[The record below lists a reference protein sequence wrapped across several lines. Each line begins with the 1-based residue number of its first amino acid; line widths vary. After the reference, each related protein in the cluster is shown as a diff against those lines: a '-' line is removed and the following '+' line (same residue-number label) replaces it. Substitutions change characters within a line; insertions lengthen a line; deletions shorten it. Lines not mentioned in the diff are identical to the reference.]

1 MDTHLKYSELSAK
14 LTKAIPKK
22 EKQANGI
29 YFTPPNT
36 VKRNIELL
44 EPYLNNITTVLEP
57 SCGSGE
63 YITQLKTNNNLEI
76 TGVEMNEK
84 IFESIQPLEDT
95 NLRLINS
102 DFLGMDFSES
112 YDLIIGNPPY
122 FVIKKGNVD
131 ESYYDYFD
139 GRPNI
144 FILFIIKSL
153 GLLNSDGILSF
164 ILPKSFLNC
173 LYYDNTRKYINQN
186 FTILD
191 IVECTDKYIDT
202 QQGTIILIIQNK
214 APVDKNNRFTIIRSP
229 YTIFST
235 SEALDKLKQLYENST
250 TLKNMGF
257 SACIGNITWNQYKDI
272 LTSDDS
278 NTLLVY
284 SSDIKKNTLEVQ
296 KYRNEKKKNYINKS
310 GKSDPLLVIN
320 RGYGNGKYKLNYAI
334 INETGD
340 KEYLVENHL
349 ICIKYNSEINKDEL
363 IELYKK
369 IIKSFTQD
377 KTGNFIRLYFSNNA
391 INVAELCNILPIYDI

>member
-1 MDTHLKYSELSAK
+1 MDTQLKYSEISAT
-14 LTKAIPKK
+14 LTKAISKK

-44 EPYLNNITTVLEP
+44 QPYLDNITTVLEP

-84 IFESIQPLEDT
+84 IFESIQSLEDT

-122 FVIKKGNVD
+122 FVMKKGDVD

-153 GLLNSDGILSF
+153 SLLNSDGILSF

-173 LYYDNTRKYINQN
+173 LYYDNTRRYINQN

-214 APVDKNNRFTIIRSP
+214 APVDTNNRFTIIRAP

-257 SACIGNITWNQYKDI
+257 SACIGNITWNQHKSC
-272 LTSDDS
+272 LTTDESK
-278 NTLLVY
+278 TLLVY
-284 SSDIKKNTLEVQ
+284 SSDIKNNKLEIQ
-296 KYRNEKKKNYINKS
+296 KYRNDKKKNYINKS
-310 GKSDPLLVIN
+310 GTSDPVLVIN

-334 INETGD
+334 INENDD

-349 ICIKYNSEINKDEL
+349 ICIKYNLEFNKDEL
-363 IELYKK
+363 VALYKK
-369 IIKSFTQD
+369 IIHSFTKE
-377 KTGNFIRLYFSNNA
+377 KTREFIQLYFNNNA

>member
-1 MDTHLKYSELSAK
+1 METSLKYSQLSES
-14 LTKAIPKK
+14 LTQEISKK
-22 EKQANGI
+22 DKKKTGI

-44 EPYLNNITTVLEP
+44 QPYLNSITNVLEP
-57 SCGSGE
+57 SCGSCE
-63 YITQLKTNNNLEI
+63 YISQLKTIENLKI
-76 TGVEMNEK
+76 TGIELNK
-84 IFESIQPLEDT
+84 TIFESIESMADENLE
-95 NLRLINS
+95 LVNS
-102 DFLGMDFSES
+102 DFLTMSFDRN

-122 FVIKKGNVD
+122 FVMKKCQVD
-131 ESYYDYFD
+131 ESYYNFFE
-139 GRPNI
+139 GRPNV

-153 GLLNSDGILSF
+153 TLLNKDGILSF
-164 ILPKSFLNC
+164 VLPKNFLNC
-173 LYYDNTRKYINQN
+173 LYYDNTRKYINEN
-186 FTILD
+186 FSILD
-191 IVECTDKYIDT
+191 IVECHDKYIET
-202 QQGTIILIIQNK
+202 QQGTVILMIQNK
-214 APVDKNNRFTIIRSP
+214 EPVETNNKFVINRSV
-229 YTIFST
+229 YTIFATVQSV
-235 SEALDKLKQLYENST
+235 EKLKQLYENST
-250 TLKNMGF
+250 TLSDLGF

-310 GKSDPLLVIN
+310 GTSDPVLVIN

-369 IIKSFTQD
+369 IINSFTQD

>member
-1 MDTHLKYSELSAK
+1 MDTQLKYSEISAT

-44 EPYLNNITTVLEP
+44 QPYLDNITTVLEP

-84 IFESIQPLEDT
+84 IFESIHSLEDT

-122 FVIKKGNVD
+122 FVMKKGDVD

-153 GLLNSDGILSF
+153 SLLNSNGILSF

-173 LYYDNTRKYINQN
+173 LYYDNTRRYINQN

-214 APVDKNNRFTIIRSP
+214 APVDTNNRFTIIRSP

-257 SACIGNITWNQYKDI
+257 SACIGNITWNQHKSC
-272 LTSDDS
+272 LTTDESK
-278 NTLLVY
+278 TLLVY
-284 SSDIKKNTLEVQ
+284 SSDIKNNKLEIQ
-296 KYRNEKKKNYINKS
+296 KYRNDKKKNYINKS
-310 GKSDPLLVIN
+310 GTSDPVLVIN

-334 INETGD
+334 INENDD

-349 ICIKYNSEINKDEL
+349 ICIKYNLEFNKDEL
-363 IELYKK
+363 VALYKK
-369 IIKSFTQD
+369 IINSFTKE
-377 KTGNFIRLYFSNNA
+377 KTREFIQLYFNNNA

>member
-1 MDTHLKYSELSAK
+1 MDTSLKYSELSAA

-36 VKRNIELL
+36 VKKNIELL
-44 EPYLNNITTVLEP
+44 QPYLDNITTVLEP

-84 IFESIQPLEDT
+84 IFESIQSLEDT

-122 FVIKKGNVD
+122 FVMKKGDVD

-153 GLLNSDGILSF
+153 SLLNSDGILSF

-173 LYYDNTRKYINQN
+173 LYYDNTRRYINQN

-214 APVDKNNRFTIIRSP
+214 APVDTNNRFTIIRSP

-257 SACIGNITWNQYKDI
+257 SACIGNITWNQHKSC
-272 LTSDDS
+272 LTTDESK
-278 NTLLVY
+278 TLLVY
-284 SSDIKKNTLEVQ
+284 SSDIKNNKLEIQ
-296 KYRNEKKKNYINKS
+296 KYRNDKKKNYINKS
-310 GKSDPLLVIN
+310 GTSDPVLVIN

-334 INETGD
+334 INENDD

-349 ICIKYNSEINKDEL
+349 ICIKYNLEFNKDEL
-363 IELYKK
+363 VALYKK
-369 IIKSFTQD
+369 IIHSFTKE
-377 KTGNFIRLYFSNNA
+377 KTREFIQLYFNNNA